1 MINKKYHI
9 FRVINCHNLHD
20 GNVHVILSKMVNY
33 SSFENIELTEKILD
47 PSFGAISFGD
57 LFCMYK
63 DCKNWEFAE

>member
-1 MINKKYHI
+1 
-9 FRVINCHNLHD
+9 
-20 GNVHVILSKMVNY
+20 MVNY